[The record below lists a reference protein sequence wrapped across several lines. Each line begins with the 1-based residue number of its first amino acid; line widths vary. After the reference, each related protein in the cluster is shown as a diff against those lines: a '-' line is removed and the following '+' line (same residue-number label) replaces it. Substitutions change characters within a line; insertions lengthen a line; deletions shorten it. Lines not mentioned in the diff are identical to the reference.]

1 MAITPHRRLTPRR
14 TLLVALAA
22 TIVVPLAA
30 VIGYLMATDP
40 SPYERVLGELRFPEA
55 WLVPHADV
63 EQRAI
68 LLGGARMTRFY
79 LVDADPADTASVV
92 EQVVTAA
99 GFTIDRSWGQTCHPN
114 PSDGPIE
121 SCTVAAIRDRIH
133 LWIVAFARGA
143 RVSYSWQGGEPTVG
157 APNLSVVRVQAGA
170 SY

>member
-1 MAITPHRRLTPRR
+1 MTIAPHKRFKPSR
-14 TLLVALAA
+14 TLMLVLGAM
-22 TIVVPLAA
+22 IVTPLVA
-30 VIGYLMATDP
+30 VIGYLVATDP

-55 WLVPHADV
+55 WLAPHADV

-79 LVDADPADTASVV
+79 LVDADPAVTASVV

-99 GFTIDRSWGQTCHPN
+99 GFTINRSWGQTCHRN

-133 LWIVAFARGA
+133 LWVVKFARGA
-143 RVSYSWQGGEPTVG
+143 RVSYSFQGGEPTAG
-157 APNLSVVRVQAGA
+157 APNLSVVRVQAGG

>member
-1 MAITPHRRLTPRR
+1 MTVARKKLTPRR
-14 TLLVALAA
+14 TRVVTLGA
-22 TIVVPLAA
+22 TIVVSLAA
-30 VIGYLMATDP
+30 VIGYLMVTDP

-63 EQRAI
+63 DQRAI

-99 GFTIDRSWGQTCHPN
+99 GFTIDRSWGQTCHRN

-133 LWIVAFARGA
+133 LWIVVFARGA
-143 RVSYSWQGGEPTVG
+143 RVSYSLQGGEPAAG
-157 APNLSVVRVQAGA
+157 APHLSVVRVQAGA

>member
-1 MAITPHRRLTPRR
+1 MTIAQHKRRTPRR
-14 TLLVALAA
+14 TLLVVFGA
-22 TIVVPLAA
+22 TIVVPLMA
-30 VIGYLMATDP
+30 VIGYLAATDP

-99 GFTIDRSWGQTCHPN
+99 GFTMDRSYGQTCHRN

-121 SCTVAAIRDRIH
+121 SCTVAAIRDRFH
-133 LWIVAFARGA
+133 LWIVMFARGE
-143 RVSYSWQGGEPTVG
+143 RVSYSFQGGEPTAG
-157 APNLSVVRVQAGA
+157 ALNLSVVSVQAGA